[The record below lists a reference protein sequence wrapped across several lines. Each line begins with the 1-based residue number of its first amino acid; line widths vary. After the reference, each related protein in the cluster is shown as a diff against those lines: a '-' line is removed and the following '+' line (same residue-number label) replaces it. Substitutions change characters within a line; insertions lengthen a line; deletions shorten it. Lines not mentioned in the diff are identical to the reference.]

1 VQLFSKLLYPS
12 NHRYVGIEYNIPN
25 ANIHVELRKGSLHHH
40 PVNWIPGTALRST
53 VQIGHAQDVFVPA
66 DNPNKT

>member
-1 VQLFSKLLYPS
+1 
-12 NHRYVGIEYNIPN
+12 VGIEYNIPN

-40 PVNWIPGTALRST
+40 PVNWIPGAALRST